1 MPEDGAGELQELRAR
16 LKEAEDTLDAIRSGA
31 IDALVLPGP
40 DGPKIFTLSGA
51 DAVYRIFFQEMAEG
65 ALTLNAQGTILF
77 CNQSLSEM
85 LGEPIE
91 KILGA
96 SLQRFI
102 VSEDIASFE
111 TALEK
116 ALKDETRAEIT
127 LHTKLTKVIW
137 LSIVAFGPLS
147 SSVVMSAFVVVTD
160 ITERKR
166 MEMEHE
172 LLQTQKLES
181 LRVMAGGVAHD
192 FNNQL
197 AVILGNLELA
207 LDDLPHNSEAKASII
222 NAIRA
227 SERSAELS
235 RQMQIYTGSAFY
247 LPVDLDL
254 NELLNKNRD
263 LLKLCVSMHV
273 SLTFQVRGALP
284 HIKGDVDQINRLFM
298 NILIN
303 ASEAIGDN
311 HGEVQLSTGVVDCD
325 EMYLRYSRLETRPE
339 PGRFVFL
346 EITDSGCG
354 MTPETVSK
362 LFDPFFTTKFTGRGL
377 GMSEALGIVKSHGGA
392 LFVVSQMRKG
402 TTIRVLLPVSEKA
415 QAPSVKVIEEGEIK
429 VPAPVPVNRR
439 KTILIVEDEPGVRLL
454 AIRRLDVLGYDTMVA
469 GDGEE
474 CVQVFLERHND
485 IDLVMLDFAMPK
497 MNGIEAFGELIK
509 IEPDVKV
516 ILASGY
522 TEDDVLQRFP
532 GKRPAGVLHKP
543 YKMESLKGELERLLG
558 GDS

>member
-1 MPEDGAGELQELRAR
+1 MHEDGATELQELQAR

-40 DGPKIFTLSGA
+40 DGPKVFTLSGA

-77 CNQSLSEM
+77 CNQRLSEM
-85 LGEPIE
+85 LEAPIE

-111 TALEK
+111 TTLEK
-116 ALKDETRAEIT
+116 AFKDEIRAEIT
-127 LHTKLTKVIW
+127 VHTKLNKVIW
-137 LSIVAFGPLS
+137 LSIVAFGPPS
-147 SSVVMSAFVVVTD
+147 SSVVMSACVVVTD

-166 MEMEHE
+166 MEMERE
-172 LLQTQKLES
+172 LLHAQKLES

-207 LDDLPHNSEAKASII
+207 LDDLPPDSEAKASII

-235 RQMQIYTGSAFY
+235 RQMQIYTGSALY
-247 LPVDLDL
+247 LPMDLDL
-254 NELLNKNRD
+254 NELLIKNRD
-263 LLKLCVSMHV
+263 LLKLGVSGHV
-273 SLTFQVRGALP
+273 SLKFQVRGALP
-284 HIKGDVDQINRLFM
+284 HIKGDEDQINRLVM

-311 HGEVQLSTGVVDCD
+311 HGEVKLSTGVVDCD
-325 EMYLRYSRLETRPE
+325 ETYLSHSRLEEKPE

-346 EITDSGCG
+346 EVFDTGCG
-354 MTPETVSK
+354 MDTETLRK
-362 LFDPFFTTKFTGRGL
+362 LFDPFFSTKFTGRGL
-377 GMSEALGIVKSHGGA
+377 GMAEVIGVIKGHRGAIVVESEVG
-392 LFVVSQMRKG
+392 KG
-402 TTIRVLLPVSEKA
+402 TTLRVLFPLQKEA
-415 QAPSVKVIEEGEIK
+415 QAPSAKVIEEVETK
-429 VPAPVPVNRR
+429 AAAPVTVNRR
-439 KTILIVEDEPGVRLL
+439 KTVLIVEDEPGVRQLSV
-454 AIRRLDVLGYDTMVA
+454 RRLDVLGYDTMVA

-474 CVQVFLERHND
+474 CVQVFQDRSNE
-485 IDLVMLDFAMPK
+485 IALVLLDFKMPK
-497 MNGIEAFGELIK
+497 MNGVEVFGELVRIK
-509 IEPDVKV
+509 PDVKV

-522 TEDDVLQRFP
+522 TEDDVLQSFP
-532 GKRPAGVLHKP
+532 GKRPAGVLRKP
-543 YKMESLKGELERLLG
+543 YRTHDLKAELQRLLG
-558 GDS
+558 GR